1 MSGSES
7 PVAVSTPASARRPG
21 AARRRGGRAD
31 AGLPGIYRRRDY
43 ASIAVFVIGVIA
55 VRALFVSGLSGQD
68 SYNLWLVYAIAALGF
83 YLVFGIAGRFAFSQ
97 TFMMALGA
105 YLSAWLAGSVPVWQA
120 MIYSLLISAVVALV
134 LAIMLIRTNEFYF
147 GIATLAIAGI
157 GTLIFQNWT
166 GFAGPSGLRYDIP
179 PIEVG
184 GFAAGTETDFF
195 WIVLGCVVLG
205 LLIVSLIE
213 RSPLRREALAARD
226 LPMVARTLGIPV
238 AWIGV
243 VMYMLGSLF
252 AVGAGSLYA
261 HWQGVISPDTFG
273 IDLSIGIFLMAI
285 LGGLGSMWGVIIGAA
300 FYVFVPQY
308 LQSFSQYQNILYGG
322 LLVVILILL
331 PEGLVGVAAR
341 MRDLRRGRPHQG
353 SGPGGDGGV
362 LRWLA
367 EAVNHARSGR
377 R

>member
-1 MSGSES
+1 MSGSK
-7 PVAVSTPASARRPG
+7 PPTAVGMLASFRLPG
-21 AARRRGGRAD
+21 AAPRRGGRD
-31 AGLPGIYRRRDY
+31 SELPGIYRRRDY
-43 ASIAVFVIGVIA
+43 ASIAIFVLIVII
-55 VRALFVSGLSGQD
+55 VRALFVTGLSGQD
-68 SYNLWLVYAIAALGF
+68 SYNLWLVYAVAALGF

-120 MIYSLLISAVVALV
+120 MIYALLISAVVSLA
-134 LAIMLIRTNEFYF
+134 LAIMLIRTSEFYF
-147 GIATLAIAGI
+147 GIATLAVAGI

-184 GFAAGTETDFF
+184 GFVAETETDFF
-195 WIVLGCVVLG
+195 WIALGCVVVG
-205 LLIVSLIE
+205 LLVVSLIE

-226 LPMVARTLGIPV
+226 LPMVARTLGVPV

-243 VMYMLGSLF
+243 IMFVLGSMF

-285 LGGLGSMWGVIIGAA
+285 LGGLGSMWGVVIGAA

-308 LQSFSQYQNILYGG
+308 LQSFSQYQNIMYGG

-331 PEGLVGVAAR
+331 PEGLVGVVAR
-341 MRDLRRGRPHQG
+341 IRDLRRGRQHQ
-353 SGPGGDGGV
+353 SPGPGGNAGA

-367 EAVNHARSGR
+367 KAVSDARSGWR
-377 R
+377 